1 MQQKAL
7 VEFPDA
13 KFRELKGFDFFQRR
27 TSRELSH
34 HFDFGFWQ
42 TLVLQLSQSEPL
54 ILHAVIALGTLHEN
68 EEGLGMPLSTDRMS
82 LLNHRF
88 AVAQYN
94 TSIKLLIEHAK
105 DKSKDDIRLVT
116 LATCLVFI
124 HIEFLRGRYE
134 SAISHLRS
142 GISILSDVVQGVK
155 HQEIE
160 RTIATAFS
168 RLDIQCAHFDKSA
181 PFLSYPCGDP
191 GQFEDANCL
200 ATFAS
205 LGEAKTQYDRLLGST
220 LQLIRICDEEVER
233 GGRSHISNA
242 VLILRRKNLLDLHR
256 HYIRLID
263 SFSQYPD
270 KTSDRKVAE
279 AALFLQMQLRLT
291 YILLSVCMAEDT
303 ERAFDAHI
311 AEFSRIVALA
321 KSLIYS
327 ESNEQNVPIYNRL
340 TYSTDWGVLPP
351 LTFTALKCR
360 DRDIRREA
368 TALLAAWP
376 HREGFWDSALA
387 VQLARQVVSAEENGL
402 ADRAVGTCCRRITQ
416 VSLKL
421 IDNTDSRHG
430 VASREWADSE
440 LYPTKEY

>member
-1 MQQKAL
+1 M
-7 VEFPDA
+7 
-13 KFRELKGFDFFQRR
+13 
-27 TSRELSH
+27 
-34 HFDFGFWQ
+34 
-42 TLVLQLSQSEPL
+42 
-54 ILHAVIALGTLHEN
+54 
-68 EEGLGMPLSTDRMS
+68 LGMPLSTDRMS
-82 LLNHRF
+82 LSNHRF

-116 LATCLVFI
+116 LATCLIFI
-124 HIEFLRGRYE
+124 HIELLRGRYE

-168 RLDIQCAHFDKSA
+168 RLDIQCAHFDTSA

-191 GQFEDANCL
+191 GQFDDANSL
-200 ATFAS
+200 ATFVS
-205 LGEAKTQYDRLLGST
+205 LGEAKKRYDMLLGST
-220 LQLIRICDEEVER
+220 LQLIRICEEEVER
-233 GGRSHISNA
+233 GGRSHISDA
-242 VLILRRKNLLDLHR
+242 VLIVRRKNLLDLHR

-263 SFSQYPD
+263 SFSRHPD

-279 AALFLQMQLRLT
+279 AVLLLQMQLRLT

-303 ERAFDAHI
+303 EVAFDAYI
-311 AEFSRIVALA
+311 AEFSQIVALA

-327 ESNEQNVPIYNRL
+327 ESNEQNLPIHNRL

-360 DRDIRREA
+360 DHDIRQEA

-376 HREGFWDSALA
+376 HREGFWESALA
-387 VQLARQVVSAEENGL
+387 VYLACQVVSAEENSL
-402 ADRAVGTCCRRITQ
+402 ADAAMGTYHRRITQ
-416 VSLKL
+416 VSVKL
-421 IDNTDSRHG
+421 TDDNDNPHG
-430 VASREWADSE
+430 VTSWQWADSQ
-440 LYPTKEY
+440 LYPARDY